1 MLDKPSGKS
10 LLDAV
15 VVLLRD
21 ELMPRLEGAEAFKV
35 RVAANAL
42 ELIGRE
48 IETCKAVEQDE
59 HRGLVALLERQG
71 SLDELNRELCERIRD
86 RRMTVATSGV
96 SQHLWTSV
104 LDKVAIDQP
113 RYATFQRIRS
123 EREKGDAS

>member
-21 ELMPRLEGAEAFKV
+21 ELMPKLEGTEAFKV

-48 IETCKAVEQDE
+48 IETGKAVEQDE
-59 HRGLVALLERQG
+59 RRRLVALLEREG

-86 RRMTVATSGV
+86 RRMTVAMPGV
-96 SQHLWTSV
+96 SQHLWASV

-123 EREKGDAS
+123 ERETGDTS